1 LRVAFA
7 PGVGVAVTGL
17 RFFPTLG
24 MLLFELAG
32 VPVVVLLTGVF
43 VAGVFVVFLPAG
55 VALAGVDV
63 VFLLAVVFVT
73 GTFMV
78 FLLAGVFVLRFL
90 AAGVLTA
97 SDALLSGG
105 PLFFPTT
112 GFVGVDSV
120 ACTFFPLPASSF
132 LRFPRDG
139 SGLLGG
145 KSGAGRPGGRP
156 LPRIDGRRM
165 LLTMMPFFARSTAI
179 SSVRLSDASSS
190 DDKMSDS
197 PRTGSDPSSVSIS
210 AENK

>member
-7 PGVGVAVTGL
+7 PGVGVAVTGS
-17 RFFPTLG
+17 RFFLTLG

-32 VPVVVLLTGVF
+32 IPVVVLLTGIF

-55 VALAGVDV
+55 VVLAGVDV
-63 VFLLAVVFVT
+63 VFF
-73 GTFMV
+73 
-78 FLLAGVFVLRFL
+78 LAGIFVLRFL

-97 SDALLSGG
+97 SDAPLSGG

-139 SGLLGG
+139 SGLPGG

-179 SSVRLSDASSS
+179 SSVMLSDASSS

-197 PRTGSDPSSVSIS
+197 PRTGGNPSSVSIS